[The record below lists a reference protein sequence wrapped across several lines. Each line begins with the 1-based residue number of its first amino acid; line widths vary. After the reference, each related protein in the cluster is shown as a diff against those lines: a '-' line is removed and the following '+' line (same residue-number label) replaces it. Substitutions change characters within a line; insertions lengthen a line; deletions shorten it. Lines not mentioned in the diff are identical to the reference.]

1 MFNVENVHSNV
12 YQIRSPLS
20 QAGFLLTTPFV
31 PPQLLSYVIPNEY
44 ETVLSLAWGLEFA
57 PETDDISLSLYLRLA
72 SYTYQ

>member
-1 MFNVENVHSNV
+1 M
-12 YQIRSPLS
+12 
-20 QAGFLLTTPFV
+20 LTTPFV